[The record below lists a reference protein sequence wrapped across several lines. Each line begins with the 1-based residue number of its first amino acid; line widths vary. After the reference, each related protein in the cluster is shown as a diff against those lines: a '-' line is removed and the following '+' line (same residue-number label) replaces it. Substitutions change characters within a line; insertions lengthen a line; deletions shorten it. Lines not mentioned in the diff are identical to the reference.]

1 MPAFPEGLGII
12 LVDHGS
18 RRDEANALLDQV
30 VPLVRESTG
39 VRIVEAAHMELA
51 SPTISDAFAACVE
64 QGATQVAIHPYF
76 LAPGRH
82 STEDI
87 PAMAAEAAA
96 AWPDVPYTVSKPLG
110 LDARLG
116 EVIADRIREAL

>member
-1 MPAFPEGLGII
+1 MPTLPEGLGII
-12 LVDHGS
+12 LIDHGS

-39 VRIVEAAHMELA
+39 VSIVEVAHMELA
-51 SPTISDAFAACVE
+51 SPTLSDAFAACVE
-64 QGATQVAIHPYF
+64 QGATRIAIHPYF

-87 PAMAAEAAA
+87 PAMAAEVATT
-96 AWPDVPYTVSKPLG
+96 WPDVPYTVSEPLG
-110 LDARLG
+110 LDARMG

>member
-1 MPAFPEGLGII
+1 MSALPEGLGII

-64 QGATQVAIHPYF
+64 QGATRIAIHPYF

-96 AWPDVPYTVSKPLG
+96 AWPDVPHTVSKPLG

-116 EVIADRIREAL
+116 EVVADRIRETL

>member
-1 MPAFPEGLGII
+1 MPVFPEGLGII
-12 LVDHGS
+12 LIDHGS
-18 RRDEANALLDQV
+18 RRDEANALLDQI

-39 VRIVEAAHMELA
+39 VPIVEIAHMELA
-51 SPTISDAFAACVE
+51 SPTLSDAFAACIE
-64 QGATQVAIHPYF
+64 QGATRIAIHPYF